1 MWSIRG
7 FVLTA
12 TGTQSLNRT
21 LMKGATEDTGLLLE
35 SIYAKY
41 HRPGYIHPDP
51 LEFLGHYSDPLDIEI
66 AALIASSFAIGRVN
80 NILKVVESILKILK
94 SPRKVIL
101 SLTSGDLD
109 SVFSNFKYRFY
120 TKGSLIGFLSG
131 IRSTILEYGS
141 LYNCFAAGV
150 ERASGDSVE
159 SLIFFVNALTGNDE
173 SRYRVLPDPGKGSAC
188 KRLNLFL
195 RWMIRSDDIDPG
207 IWDDIPKDIL
217 IIPLDTHIMQISRM
231 LGFTER
237 KSADMKTAVEITNS
251 LKQYDPLDPVRF
263 DFSLTRLGIHPDLS
277 YNELYSRET

>member
-1 MWSIRG
+1 M
-7 FVLTA
+7 LTA

-120 TKGSLIGFLSG
+120 TKNSLIGFLSG

-217 IIPLDTHIMQISRM
+217 IIPLDTHIMQISRI